1 MLRSRRSPL
10 RTPPNPRRRASDK
23 RGRQASSPS
32 EAPERRELERKG
44 ERDLERA
51 RTAGGPLDSACYTCG
66 CGFVFN
72 AAVSTSVA
80 CPHCGAPQA
89 W

>member
-1 MLRSRRSPL
+1 MLRSRLTRPL
-10 RTPPNPRRRASDK
+10 QQRRRPHRRATDGPAQQSGGESAES
-23 RGRQASSPS
+23 R
-32 EAPERRELERKG
+32 ERERKAVG
-44 ERDLERA
+44 DLARA

-80 CPHCGAPQA
+80 CPHCGARQA

>member
-1 MLRSRRSPL
+1 MLRSRRSRP
-10 RTPPNPRRRASDK
+10 RTERRPHRRAGDK
-23 RGRQASSPS
+23 PGQSSPA
-32 EAPERRELERKG
+32 EAVERVELERKG

-51 RTAGGPLDSACYTCG
+51 RGAGGPLDSACYTCG
-66 CGFVFN
+66 CGFVFT

-80 CPHCGAPQA
+80 CPHCGARQA